1 MRTKGCFNWTYI
13 AIAAIAISVAACGNS
28 QKKKEKEKEREQAK
42 QTAIQPQDSVTII
55 ESETVIVAVDSIA
68 PDSVATKKATV
79 NTPKKTK

>member
-28 QKKKEKEKEREQAK
+28 QKKKEKEREQAK
-42 QTAIQPQDSVTII
+42 QTATQPQDSVTII

>member
-28 QKKKEKEKEREQAK
+28 QKKKEREQAK
-42 QTAIQPQDSVTII
+42 QTITQPQDSVTII
-55 ESETVIVAVDSIA
+55 ESETVVVAVDSIA
-68 PDSVATKKATV
+68 PDSVATQKATV

>member
-28 QKKKEKEKEREQAK
+28 QKKKEKEQAK

>member
-28 QKKKEKEKEREQAK
+28 QKKKEKERDQAK

-68 PDSVATKKATV
+68 PDSAAMKQKAP
-79 NTPKKTK
+79 TPKKTK